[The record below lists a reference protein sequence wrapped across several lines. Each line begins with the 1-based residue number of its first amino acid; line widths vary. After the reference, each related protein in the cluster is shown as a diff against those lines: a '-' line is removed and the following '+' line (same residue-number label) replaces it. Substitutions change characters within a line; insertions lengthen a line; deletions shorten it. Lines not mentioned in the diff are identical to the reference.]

1 MDKVKQMQ
9 QQMAD
14 LVDLTGELQK
24 ELIHNLSLRRDG
36 LLLQQSAIQEDKN
49 LGVLLRPNEGLQV
62 TVAATKHLSSAS
74 RLLPPAA
81 RKAYLDSTRASAL
94 ASDTWVWWQ
103 ALTENKD
110 LQTFLERWVAGKID
124 PGGESAAARASE
136 DKMYRF
142 GYEWRD
148 CLNLIQL
155 FHTCAPGS
163 LKPFRAEKDLQE
175 AEVVKSKQAGEG
187 PEDMRLLSVAERANA
202 VASHVEVLVGG
213 EVVSSIEIQNGSQN
227 AVTLIAAS
235 LFLSYPQVLGCG
247 RLAPTRSLPPLPVS
261 TRICPFLRQ

>member
-1 MDKVKQMQ
+1 
-9 QQMAD
+9 
-14 LVDLTGELQK
+14 
-24 ELIHNLSLRRDG
+24 
-36 LLLQQSAIQEDKN
+36 
-49 LGVLLRPNEGLQV
+49 
-62 TVAATKHLSSAS
+62 
-74 RLLPPAA
+74 
-81 RKAYLDSTRASAL
+81 
-94 ASDTWVWWQ
+94 
-103 ALTENKD
+103 
-110 LQTFLERWVAGKID
+110 VAGKID

-163 LKPFRAEKDLQE
+163 LKPCRAGKDPQVEQE

-247 RLAPTRSLPPLPVS
+247 RLAPATSLPPLTVS
-261 TRICPFLRQ
+261 TRTCPFLRRK